1 MRMCESPRIK
11 KSSKSA
17 SSTMLSPADIDR
29 IKKAISEA
37 TSVDDIERLGMSLIK
52 LISIIQYRIGPR

>member
-1 MRMCESPRIK
+1 
-11 KSSKSA
+11 
-17 SSTMLSPADIDR
+17 MLSPADIDR